1 MLTKDE
7 TDIIDVFRIDVF
19 RSYTIRELMKAT
31 GRKTYTWT
39 FNATKKLVKLGML
52 NMETKG
58 NSNIC
63 SINLY
68 SPLAISYLSLLDETE
83 AVSRK
88 IPRLDELINEMPA
101 PFFTFIVGGSYA
113 EGIQTKK
120 SDLDVCVIVDDA
132 ADTQKIQRML
142 ENKIMI
148 PRLHPF
154 VFRKSEFVKMLLS
167 KEANYGRMLFRKRL
181 IAFGAGN
188 YYLMIREAVENGF
201 RG

>member
-1 MLTKDE
+1 MLTGHE
-7 TDIIDVFRIDVF
+7 IEIIDVFRKDLF

-39 FNATKKLVKLGML
+39 FSSAKKLGKSGIMK
-52 NMETKG
+52 METKG
-58 NSNIC
+58 NCRIC
-63 SINLY
+63 SINLH
-68 SPLAISYLSLLDETE
+68 SSLAIAYLSLLDETE

-88 IPRLDELINEMPA
+88 IPHLDELIDEMPA

-120 SDLDVCVIVDDA
+120 SDLDVCVIVNDA

>member
-7 TDIIDVFRIDVF
+7 TDVIDVFRIDVF

-83 AVSRK
+83 AVSRR

-101 PFFTFIVGGSYA
+101 PFFTFMVGGSYA

>member
-7 TDIIDVFRIDVF
+7 TDVIDVFRKDLF
-19 RSYTIRELMKAT
+19 RSYTIRELMKAM

-39 FNATKKLVKLGML
+39 FNTTKKLVKLGML

-68 SPLAISYLSLLDETE
+68 SPLAFSYLSLLDETE

-88 IPRLDELINEMPA
+88 IPRLDELINEIPTH
-101 PFFTFIVGGSYA
+101 FFTLLVGGSYV
-113 EGIQTKK
+113 EGKQTQK
-120 SDLDVCVIVDDA
+120 SDLDICVIVDDA

-142 ENKIMI
+142 DNKIMI

-154 VFRKSEFVKMLLS
+154 AFRKSEFVKMLLS

-181 IAFGAGN
+181 IPFGAEN